1 MMPLTRD
8 EIQTLCDFL
17 NNSCQSIAG
26 SDIRGKLLQYLDELE
41 QLSSKEEEWL
51 S

>member
-17 NNSCQSIAG
+17 KNSCQDIAG
-26 SDIRGKLLQYLDELE
+26 PDIRGKLLQYLDYMVELE
-41 QLSSKEEEWL
+41 NPVP
-51 S
+51 

>member
-17 NNSCQSIAG
+17 NESHQHMEFE
-26 SDIRGKLLQYLDELE
+26 DIRGKLLQYLDYMDELE
-41 QLSSKEEEWL
+41 SPVP
-51 S
+51 